1 VRVPQG
7 AGRASRTRAR
17 TVRARLTA
25 AAPGRS
31 VSEEERYIAL
41 KRQLPRLATRTQTSS
56 PRFDATRAQDRAGDD
71 LRLAAIRHETELERY
86 DRNLDE
92 LLGELRVALP
102 GVQVLFAFLLVAPFN
117 QRFGTVSSFERALY
131 LCALLLTLLASILL
145 IAPTMIHRLHFQ
157 LGAKA
162 YIVHTA
168 NRLTIA
174 GLAVLAAAM
183 TAAVLLVTHYL
194 FGPTLAIITSLFV
207 VAGFALT
214 WLVLPMR
221 NRRAWLVNERRRERP
236 HPGGGDERGHP

>member
-1 VRVPQG
+1 MATPAQTSPPQLDATG
-7 AGRASRTRAR
+7 TEAG
-17 TVRARLTA
+17 
-25 AAPGRS
+25 PGD
-31 VSEEERYIAL
+31 AL
-41 KRQLPRLATRTQTSS
+41 RLAT
-56 PRFDATRAQDRAGDD
+56 
-71 LRLAAIRHETELERY
+71 LRHETELERY
-86 DRNLDE
+86 DRNLNE

-174 GLAVLAAAM
+174 GLAVFAVAM

-194 FGPTLAIITSLFV
+194 FGPATAIVTTAV
-207 VAGFALT
+207 VVGGFALT
-214 WLVLPMR
+214 WFVLPMR
-221 NRRAWLVNERRRERP
+221 SRHACLLRDRQRDQPDR
-236 HPGGGDERGHP
+236 GGDERQPQAPRRRGDAAATTGPK

>member
-1 VRVPQG
+1 MQDESP
-7 AGRASRTRAR
+7 
-17 TVRARLTA
+17 
-25 AAPGRS
+25 
-31 VSEEERYIAL
+31 
-41 KRQLPRLATRTQTSS
+41 TSS
-56 PRFDATRAQDRAGDD
+56 GQQHE
-71 LRLAAIRHETELERY
+71 AADSFVGGRRETELERY
-86 DRNLDE
+86 DRNLNE

-131 LCALLLTLLASILL
+131 LCALLLTLLSSILL
-145 IAPTMIHRLHFQ
+145 IAPTMIPRLHFQ

-168 NRLTIA
+168 NRLMIA

-194 FGPTLAIITSLFV
+194 FGPTLAIVTTAFV

-214 WLVLPMR
+214 WFALPIR
-221 NRRAWLVNERRRERP
+221 NRRACLPREHQHDQP
-236 HPGGGDERGHP
+236 DPAGDGQEQHAPRDRGNAVLTAWPK